1 MKLAKTQKKYCKHCK
16 KHTEHTVAFAKKRN
30 RGTLKK
36 GSLSRAKKRGRST
49 GFGNLGKWG
58 SKPAISK
65 FKRTG
70 AKGSKTA
77 DLRYTCKECKKT
89 SVKAGRR
96 AKKIEIKEK
105 DKK

>member
-1 MKLAKTQKKYCKHCK
+1 MKLSKTQKRYCPKCK
-16 KHTEHTVAFAKKRN
+16 KHTIQTVATAKKRE

-36 GSLSRAKKRGRST
+36 GSLGRAKKRGLAT
-49 GFGNLGKWG
+49 GFGNLGRWG

-70 AKGSKTA
+70 AKQSKTA

-89 SVKAGRR
+89 SVKGGRR
-96 AKKIEIKEK
+96 SKKLEIKEK